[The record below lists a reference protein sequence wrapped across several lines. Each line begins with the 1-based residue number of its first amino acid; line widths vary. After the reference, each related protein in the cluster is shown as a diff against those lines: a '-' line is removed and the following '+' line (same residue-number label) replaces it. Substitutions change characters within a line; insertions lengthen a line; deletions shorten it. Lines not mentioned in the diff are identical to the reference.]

1 MILQWKCYIFT
12 AVKKETSYLFTSIHW
27 FVYLYFQNRQKDYD
41 ELQQRLNDFETKQR
55 LEKLDEINR
64 QNRQVIDQQQ
74 EDNMNNY
81 VEVLKKC
88 QQFETKIRQLKLKK
102 EQYQQTLDRA
112 RILTPDEWFHES
124 ESKFQKMITD
134 LDKKIQKQTKQEN
147 AIKESLKII
156 ESEVPMEDEMF
167 SKRLQTVKGEVQVRL
182 RNMP

>member
-1 MILQWKCYIFT
+1 MEVLFT
-12 AVKKETSYLFTSIHW
+12 AVKKETSSTHW

-41 ELQQRLNDFETKQR
+41 DLQQRLNDFETKQR

-102 EQYQQTLDRA
+102 EQYQQTLNRA